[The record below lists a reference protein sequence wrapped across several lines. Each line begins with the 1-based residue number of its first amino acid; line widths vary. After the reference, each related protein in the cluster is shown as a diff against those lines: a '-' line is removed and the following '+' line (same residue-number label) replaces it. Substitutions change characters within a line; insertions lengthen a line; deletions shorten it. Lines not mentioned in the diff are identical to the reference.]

1 MFIRQVADNQVF
13 TSTHGQILVSIVNIS
28 IRNFIS
34 VFIPT
39 ILRQFISYTTE
50 AGFHKLNSS
59 AKLKSII
66 GTLFGTGIALMAHAI
81 GTWRD
86 EKAGT
91 ATSTS
96 RRSRAIMVST
106 VFAAGMGEF
115 YTGAAAGNA
124 STHVAFTLYTA
135 MRDLMVQSRL
145 RLHNPNTSGTK
156 PDWIHFSIMMTLMTI
171 ISGLVNFGMSTLA
184 SPSGQA
190 AWPARLSF
198 IEQLRYAVIR
208 GGLNLI
214 GETGDDFLFQIIP
227 SIRSQFKGVENPHVL
242 QLSLKDV
249 GYHKGYLTNAA
260 LGPWAA
266 RTGLLATTVAML
278 GITAPYLENNMRL
291 LEGISDLIVGISNG
305 PLYEPFANSGSGQP
319 DPVRTKCSSDE
330 ENQKD
335 CSQFNDA
342 ASIRSYMHP
351 NIDMTNSAE
360 IRPWDENL
368 GHHRPNSP
376 DTEFTESCNE
386 KASSI
391 QSQEIVLSRA
401 DDCVLVQSF
410 SSSSSES
417 TYPCN
422 LEQPPLSSVQITN
435 TTNTTNITNATNNT
449 NNTNAMNTTNTMN
462 TRSSWND
469 EYAASEEQSGHK
481 QQCAIADNIV
491 AIGIAALQRNPRLG
505 KPMLA
510 TPMSDI
516 GGTGIFACIPRQARA
531 AAAIKANAYRL
542 SANIIRRAL
551 HFEGCCNFFV
561 AHISEATRL
570 QKVLQPNCMNKVAI
584 NVFDGK
590 LIGAVQQQLI
600 KYMYIYRVIPALNS
614 LKQVH
619 QWYMYVADA
628 IQQLVVKL
636 SRGQTE
642 PPQTIIIK

>member
-1 MFIRQVADNQVF
+1 MMFIRQVADNQVF

-91 ATSTS
+91 ATLTS

-124 STHVAFTLYTA
+124 STHVAFTLYTV

-227 SIRSQFKGVENPHVL
+227 SIRSQFKGVENPHIL

-278 GITAPYLENNMRL
+278 GITAPYLENNTRL

-305 PLYEPFANSGSGQP
+305 PLYEPFANAGSGQP
-319 DPVRTKCSSDE
+319 DPVRTKCNSDE

-335 CSQFNDA
+335 CSQFDDA

-360 IRPWDENL
+360 IRPWDKNL
-368 GHHRPNSP
+368 GHHQPDSP
-376 DTEFTESCNE
+376 DTEFTESCDE
-386 KASSI
+386 KASCI
-391 QSQEIVLSRA
+391 QSQEIDPSRA
-401 DDCVLVQSF
+401 DDCVLVQSC
-410 SSSSSES
+410 SSSSSGS
-417 TYPCN
+417 TYLYN
-422 LEQPPLSSVQITN
+422 LEQNPLNNVKITN
-435 TTNTTNITNATNNT
+435 TTNTTNITNATNNMNT
-449 NNTNAMNTTNTMN
+449 TNAMNTTNTLN
-462 TRSSWND
+462 TRNSWND
-469 EYAASEEQSGHK
+469 ERAASEEQPGHK
-481 QQCAIADNIV
+481 QQGAIAENIV
-491 AIGIAALQRNPRLG
+491 AIGFAALQRNPRLG
-505 KPMLA
+505 N

-516 GGTGIFACIPRQARA
+516 GGAGIFACIPRQARA
-531 AAAIKANAYRL
+531 AAVIKANAYRL

-551 HFEGCCNFFV
+551 HFEVCCNFFV
-561 AHISEATRL
+561 AHITEATKL
-570 QKVLQPNCMNKVAI
+570 QKMLQPNCMNKVAI

-590 LIGAVQQQLI
+590 LIGAIQQQLI

-628 IQQLVVKL
+628 IQQLIVKL
-636 SRGQTE
+636 SRGQTKH
-642 PPQTIIIK
+642 PQTIIIK